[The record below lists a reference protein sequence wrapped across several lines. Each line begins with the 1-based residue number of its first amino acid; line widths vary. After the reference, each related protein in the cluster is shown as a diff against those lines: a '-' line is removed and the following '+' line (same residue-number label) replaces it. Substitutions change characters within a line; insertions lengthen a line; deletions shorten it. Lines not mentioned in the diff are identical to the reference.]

1 METALIQ
8 ISPMIPAKRPQQ
20 PTPPYGRFFLA
31 CVCAVLILAI
41 IGGAALCATDQAT
54 HTARE
59 LEEAMRTLDLQ
70 ATELMTEGM
79 R

>member
-1 METALIQ
+1 MIQ
-8 ISPMIPAKRPQQ
+8 ISPMIPTKRSQQ
-20 PTPPYGRFFLA
+20 PMPLYGRFFLA
-31 CVCAVLILAI
+31 GVCAVLILAI

-54 HTARE
+54 YTARE

-70 ATELMTEGM
+70 ATELLTEGM

>member
-1 METALIQ
+1 MIQ

-20 PTPPYGRFFLA
+20 PTPPYCRFFLA

-41 IGGAALCATDQAT
+41 IGVAALCATDQT
-54 HTARE
+54 TYTARE

-70 ATELMTEGM
+70 AAELFTEGM

>member
-1 METALIQ
+1 MIQ
-8 ISPMIPAKRPQQ
+8 ISPVIPTKLPQQ

-31 CVCAVLILAI
+31 CVCAVLILAL
-41 IGGAALCATDQAT
+41 IGGAALCATDHAT
-54 HTARE
+54 YTARE

-70 ATELMTEGM
+70 ATEFLTEGM